1 MNKKLIEQ
9 ILKEEIEAIINEEEL
24 DEQGFASKIGG
35 FLKNLRRPAA
45 DQRAARRKKRQQSGD
60 SKTIDTPRTAQ
71 PPSVDKPKQKKRYE
85 TISLKQLAD
94 ELMDNLPASAKAIER
109 SKFSK
114 LINNLKASYP
124 DGIKVGDQAN
134 VRDNLKTL
142 NSEMARLA
150 TQIKNIQAR
159 SETLK
164 TSRDQLFKNSPI
176 SKDNMKKMIKK
187 ANKVADVDPQILN
200 YLFGLLKDKDDF
212 ILVEAL
218 LTKVIAEHLK
228 GNKVVL

>member
-45 DQRAARRKKRQQSGD
+45 VQHAARRKKRQQSGD
-60 SKTIDTPRTAQ
+60 SKAIDTTHAAQ
-71 PPSVDKPKQKKRYE
+71 PPSVDKPKPKKRYE

-94 ELMDNLPASAKAIER
+94 ELMDNLPASAKAQER

-114 LINNLKASYP
+114 LINTLKARHP
-124 DGIKVGDQAN
+124 DGIKVGDHASM
-134 VRDNLKTL
+134 RGNLETL
-142 NSEMARLA
+142 NSEIRRLA
-150 TQIKNIQAR
+150 AQIKKIQAR
-159 SETLK
+159 SETLETAK
-164 TSRDQLFKNSPI
+164 RQATKNAPI
-176 SKDNMKKMIKK
+176 SKNHMKKNIKQ
-187 ANKVADVDPQILN
+187 ANSVANVDPQILN